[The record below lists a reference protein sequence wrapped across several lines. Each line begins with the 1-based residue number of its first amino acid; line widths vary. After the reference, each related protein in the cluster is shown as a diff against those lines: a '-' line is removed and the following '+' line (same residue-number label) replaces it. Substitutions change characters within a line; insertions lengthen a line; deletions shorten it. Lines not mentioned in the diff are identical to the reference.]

1 MKSFRKRFKDFVE
14 DINVP
19 INVGDTV
26 LGGRFKNKKIKVK
39 KISKNE
45 KGDITINNR
54 PLLKYRIMSEMVDV
68 TEGVRWA
75 GSLSN
80 KLFDIGISLSGLW
93 LPMSSIIFKRIGLEE
108 NRATVFHVTDAE
120 GFKGIKK
127 MQGRKQSISAFFE
140 MQNRY
145 FNRGIQTQGGV
156 VLELDANILSAW
168 REDVM
173 SSPDKSGRRW
183 IQLSYFGGM
192 YRVSDDIDAMLK
204 DLTVLIKDL
213 IKKHVPSNKAQNVKF
228 DTDKDIV
235 KAWLNMG
242 IWLRGE
248 KMIMRDLIKDYIDG
262 VEKVMK
268 SNSKRL
274 QSIFR
279 SYLNRRRTDASWDE
293 IIVNKIQIKQVH
305 AIDSDAWHRSS
316 DSGDPDEDD
325 YKGYLDFLA
334 KVRADGFKA
343 KYWENEM
350 DLEIY
355 VRGVATKEAGSE

>member
-1 MKSFRKRFKDFVE
+1 MKSFKHY
-14 DINVP
+14 
-19 INVGDTV
+19 
-26 LGGRFKNKKIKVK
+26 
-39 KISKNE
+39 
-45 KGDITINNR
+45 
-54 PLLKYRIMSEMVDV
+54 LKEQ
-68 TEGVRWA
+68 VRWS
-75 GSLSN
+75 GSLSD
-80 KLFDIGISLSGLW
+80 KLFDVGMGLSGLW

-145 FNRGIQTQGGV
+145 FSKGIQTQGGV
-156 VLELDANILSAW
+156 ILELDANILSAW

-192 YRVSDDIDAMLK
+192 YRVQDDIDAMLK
-204 DLTVLIKDL
+204 DLSELIKDL
-213 IKKHVPSNKAQNVKF
+213 LKKYIPGQHAHKVSLYNA
-228 DTDKDIV
+228 TDKDLANYWQ
-235 KAWLNMG
+235 KLSFWLKKEKDYRKIMG
-242 IWLRGE
+242 NVV
-248 KMIMRDLIKDYIDG
+248 KDYIDG

-268 SNSKRL
+268 SHVKSLK
-274 QSIFR
+274 SIFR
-279 SYLNRRRTDASWDE
+279 SYLNRRKTDSSWDE

-355 VRGVATKEAGSE
+355 IEVLLRRKREKNDSFQKILK

>member
-1 MKSFRKRFKDFVE
+1 MKSF
-14 DINVP
+14 
-19 INVGDTV
+19 
-26 LGGRFKNKKIKVK
+26 KKYM
-39 KISKNE
+39 N
-45 KGDITINNR
+45 
-54 PLLKYRIMSEMVDV
+54 
-68 TEGVRWA
+68 EGVRWS
-75 GSLSN
+75 GSLSD
-80 KLFDIGISLSGLW
+80 KLFDIGIGLSGLW

-145 FNRGIQTQGGV
+145 FNKGIQTQGGV
-156 VLELDANILSAW
+156 ILELDANILSAW

-183 IQLSYFGGM
+183 IQLNYFGGM
-192 YRVSDDIDAMLK
+192 YRVQDDIDAMLK
-204 DLTVLIKDL
+204 DLSELIKDL
-213 IKKHVPSNKAQNVKF
+213 LKKYIPGQHAHKVTLYNA
-228 DTDKDIV
+228 TDKDLANYWQ
-235 KAWLNMG
+235 KLSFWLKKEKDYRKIMG
-242 IWLRGE
+242 NVV
-248 KMIMRDLIKDYIDG
+248 KDYIDG

-268 SNSKRL
+268 SKVKRL

-279 SYLNRRRTDASWDE
+279 SYLNRRNTDASWDE
-293 IIVNKIQIKQVH
+293 LIVNMIKIKQVH

-334 KVRADGFKA
+334 KVRAEGFKA
-343 KYWENEM
+343 KFWESAM

-355 VRGVATKEAGSE
+355 IRNLVQKEAGNK